1 MPNIYVTDETN
12 ALLEKVHKKDKRTK
26 DGEINYLCS
35 ERAKE
40 LGIPA
45 AQEQPALVIENLSS
59 VNSKDQ
65 DTDPNGTCQ

>member
-26 DGEINYLCS
+26 DGEINFLCS

-45 AQEQPALVIENLSS
+45 VENPSS
-59 VNSKDQ
+59 VEGSEQ
-65 DTDPNGTCQ
+65 HIESLT

>member
-12 ALLEKVHKKDKRTK
+12 TLLEKVHKKDKRTK

-40 LGIPA
+40 LGILATKEITP
-45 AQEQPALVIENLSS
+45 IETPTP
-59 VNSKDQ
+59 KDN
-65 DTDPNGTCQ
+65 DTDSSAQSQ